1 MDDAGVV
8 TGDEDTEGV
17 MREPFDEFLPWLLF
31 VMCKGTR
38 LTNAAHDSLLCTT
51 SGNRIILKFRFMLFL
66 ILILNNKK
74 QTHHFSQYFHSF
86 FSHTTHIDST
96 SFIIDQVEESLR
108 GEPMK
113 AFYDAQGKYDVTK
126 EGRTDCLI

>member
-1 MDDAGVV
+1 MDDADVV

-74 QTHHFSQYFHSF
+74 QTHHFSQCYIFILF
-86 FSHTTHIDST
+86 LSHTTHTSTVDSRYIVHHRP
-96 SFIIDQVEESLR
+96 S
-108 GEPMK
+108 
-113 AFYDAQGKYDVTK
+113 
-126 EGRTDCLI
+126 